1 MSNIF
6 SENKTTQELH
16 EVFLDLTNRQL
27 KQGTEIVGS
36 DVWLY
41 DKQKYQFG
49 TALFVE
55 VAELIEH
62 TNWKWWKAEQPLDVG
77 QIQLELVDILHFAL
91 SQDLQLLYSPYKRGW
106 QDSQAVADFL
116 TEKYTLAVAA
126 PPDTPTES
134 LKDLIDPSGTLNI
147 PYFFEVCN
155 HYGLTIT
162 KLHRLYVAK
171 GVLNI
176 FRQDN
181 GYQEG
186 TYVKVWGGKEDNTY
200 ISMIAGM
207 PEVLEASIDGAD
219 KIIYDKLKDFYS
231 KVVSTEV

>member
-1 MSNIF
+1 
-6 SENKTTQELH
+6 
-16 EVFLDLTNRQL
+16 
-27 KQGTEIVGS
+27 
-36 DVWLY
+36 
-41 DKQKYQFG
+41 
-49 TALFVE
+49 
-55 VAELIEH
+55 
-62 TNWKWWKAEQPLDVG
+62 
-77 QIQLELVDILHFAL
+77 
-91 SQDLQLLYSPYKRGW
+91 
-106 QDSQAVADFL
+106 
-116 TEKYTLAVAA
+116 
-126 PPDTPTES
+126 
-134 LKDLIDPSGTLNI
+134 
-147 PYFFEVCN
+147 VCN